1 MKLRLFT
8 AIAFTA
14 MAIISCNEDTESIG
28 SSLTGRTDQL
38 DMSTGVFHAISR
50 SILADSVY
58 SRSSSSYI
66 GKIKDPETGAYVKS
80 EFMTQFNML
89 ENYRMPEKSTILGTD
104 AGEVAADSC
113 EIWLYFN
120 AAESYGD
127 SLAPVKLNIFELKEP
142 MSDTRQY
149 YSNFDPKGKGYVR
162 TDGLKKSHVFTMA
175 NLTYKDSLRNLSNYT
190 DIARISLNDT
200 YTDANKNTYNNYGT
214 YIMRNF
220 YEHPEYFK
228 NSYSFIHHVC
238 PGFFFE
244 VNDGLGVMAKL
255 AEISMNV
262 YFHYKNDTTVYY
274 ATMSMSATP
283 EVLQTTKVTNDHK
296 ALARLVA
303 DESCT
308 YLKTP
313 AGIFTEVTLPID
325 DISQSHIGD
334 SLLSASLTFQRK
346 NSKIQNNDYLLQT
359 PQTILMVQKDSLHSF
374 FEKEKMY
381 DQIGSYAA
389 TLASNAYTFSNIGNL
404 ITQMQQAKTNGMKG
418 DPNWQEKHPDWN
430 KVILVP
436 VSTTYTTDNNGNKT
450 TTSVSNQMGLSS
462 TQLAGGPNSPIQL
475 DVIYARFKDK

>member
-200 YTDANKNTYNNYGT
+200 YTDANKKTYNNYGT

-244 VNDGLGVMAKL
+244 VNDGLG
-255 AEISMNV
+255 
-262 YFHYKNDTTVYY
+262 D
-274 ATMSMSATP
+274 
-283 EVLQTTKVTNDHK
+283 
-296 ALARLVA
+296 
-303 DESCT
+303 
-308 YLKTP
+308 
-313 AGIFTEVTLPID
+313 
-325 DISQSHIGD
+325 
-334 SLLSASLTFQRK
+334 RK
-346 NSKIQNNDYLLQT
+346 
-359 PQTILMVQKDSLHSF
+359 
-374 FEKEKMY
+374 
-381 DQIGSYAA
+381 
-389 TLASNAYTFSNIGNL
+389 
-404 ITQMQQAKTNGMKG
+404 
-418 DPNWQEKHPDWN
+418 
-430 KVILVP
+430 
-436 VSTTYTTDNNGNKT
+436 
-450 TTSVSNQMGLSS
+450 SV
-462 TQLAGGPNSPIQL
+462 
-475 DVIYARFKDK
+475 V